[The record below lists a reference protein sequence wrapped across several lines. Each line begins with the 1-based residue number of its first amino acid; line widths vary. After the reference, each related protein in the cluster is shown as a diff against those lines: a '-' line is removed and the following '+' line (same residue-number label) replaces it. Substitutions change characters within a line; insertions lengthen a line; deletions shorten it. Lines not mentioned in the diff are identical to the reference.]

1 MIKLKFYYISVSFVL
16 PFILITILKTAI
28 NVDRPIDM
36 IIGGLLFIIFSKL
49 FTKPF
54 EKWIVTNN
62 KEDQLWDWAFD
73 DGLSFERGNLYAIFL
88 IASIVVE
95 VNPM

>member
-16 PFILITILKTAI
+16 PFILITTLKTAI
-28 NVDRPIDM
+28 NVDRPIHM
-36 IIGGLLFIIFSKL
+36 IIGGLLFIILSKL

-73 DGLSFERGNLYAIFL
+73 TWSDLRGYLYAIFL

-95 VNPM
+95 VDLM